1 MFRLI
6 VSGFSLLCRLCP
18 GPREAR
24 LDRVGFQIPKCSSQM
39 LVNQI
44 LDTKIPRKRSDLLWV
59 STWNSWAPSMRHVWS
74 VGYVES
80 ELQEHSPRF
89 QRVFHRLDGW
99 TVGLDRLRG
108 FEMIFG
114 LNVKWCFLDDSMFF
128 VVICSWNLG
137 TYQWNKNR
145 LLDMCLEESM
155 WR

>member
-1 MFRLI
+1 MFRVI

-44 LDTKIPRKRSDLLWV
+44 LDTKLPPKKWPPMSIHLESLGTIDEACMIGWVCGIRAPR
-59 STWNSWAPSMRHVWS
+59 T
-74 VGYVES
+74 
-80 ELQEHSPRF
+80 QSPATG
-89 QRVFHRLDGW
+89 FHRLDGW
-99 TVGLDRLRG
+99 TVGPGRLRG

-114 LNVKWCFLDDSMFF
+114 LNVKWCFLDDSMFV

-137 TYQWNKNR
+137 TYQSNKNR
-145 LLDMCLEESM
+145 LLDMCLE
-155 WR
+155 